1 MKTVFSGIQPT
12 GALHLGNYIGAMKQW
27 VELQDE
33 SEAIFCIVDL
43 HAITIPQDPSKLR
56 EKVLETAALYL
67 ACGVDPKRSNI
78 FIQSENF
85 NHTYL
90 AWILDC
96 IAPFGQLERMTQFK
110 DKSQKEAG
118 ATTVGLFNYPI
129 LMASDILLYGTDE
142 VPVGDDQKQHIE
154 LTRDIAEKF
163 NREYGETF
171 KLPVPR
177 IQKETA
183 RIMSLSNPNF
193 KMSKSDSDQSG
204 CIYLLDS
211 EDVIR
216 EKIKKAVT
224 DSGEGIRVGE
234 DKPAISNLLKI
245 FEVVSG
251 KTADTLEE
259 EYGGSTYSMFKASLA
274 DSIVEFLK
282 PIQEKYKKFTQ
293 EQDRLNEVLD
303 NGRDYAINKSTPL
316 LERVKK
322 SVGITR

>member
-251 KTADTLEE
+251 KTTNTLEE
-259 EYGGSTYSMFKASLA
+259 EYGGSTYSVFKASLA

-303 NGRDYAINKSTPL
+303 NGRDYSINKSTPL